1 MIYGKQAVTGVVML
15 REVAG
20 IQTVFNLLRE
30 AIEGNIGSE
39 EDHQLDWLLVGLLL
53 KLIYVMNFN
62 EST

>member
-30 AIEGNIGSE
+30 AIEGNIRSE